1 MTLMDE
7 INATAGFW
15 AEEENF
21 WLEGPDFFRANMV
34 EDVVMHFPEP
44 TGKLTGPQILAALEK
59 APRWDAVTFY
69 DRDMEK
75 LGNKV
80 RITYRAEA
88 RRNGFASYVAR
99 CESVYVKLGSDWLLA
114 SHKQEALDR

>member
-1 MTLMDE
+1 MDQ

-34 EDVVMHFPEP
+34 DDAVMDFPEP
-44 TGKLTGPQILAALEK
+44 TGRLKGQQVLAALEN
-59 APRWDAVTFY
+59 APRWDGVNFF
-69 DRDMEK
+69 DRNMEK

-88 RRNGFASYVAR
+88 QRYGADSYVAK

-114 SHKQEALDR
+114 SHKQEPLER